1 MKIGI
6 RVPQVVS
13 IFKELQQNPEQIFRM
28 ARLDVR
34 EMVGRYLSKMIGA
47 GLTHFLGR
55 GPYERKDAGEAEP
68 GAGNHRNGPYHRSFT
83 LKGIGEL
90 STMVPR
96 DGNGQ
101 YHTQILPRS
110 RQDEGAI
117 AHDLCLL
124 FPEGVST
131 RAPALMTERL
141 VGRKISHTEL
151 NRTNG
156 ELKEAVEKWRNR
168 EMSQERVK
176 DLFVDEANFRM
187 RIGDSI
193 EWGNKE
199 FRRRTKPMGARPGG
213 AVLLRIPCI
222 LCIEDRA
229 APEVEASR
237 KSR

>member
-1 MKIGI
+1 
-6 RVPQVVS
+6 
-13 IFKELQQNPEQIFRM
+13 
-28 ARLDVR
+28 
-34 EMVGRYLSKMIGA
+34 
-47 GLTHFLGR
+47 
-55 GPYERKDAGEAEP
+55 
-68 GAGNHRNGPYHRSFT
+68 
-83 LKGIGEL
+83 
-90 STMVPR
+90 
-96 DGNGQ
+96 
-101 YHTQILPRS
+101 
-110 RQDEGAI
+110 
-117 AHDLCLL
+117 
-124 FPEGVST
+124 
-131 RAPALMTERL
+131 MTERL
-141 VGRKISHTEL
+141 VGRKVPHTEIS
-151 NRTNG
+151 RTNG